1 MTAASS
7 AERWQAVL
15 AHDRRFDGR
24 FFYGV
29 KSTGIYC
36 RPSCPSRRPKSETG
50 VQFFADHVTAEIAGF
65 RACQRCRPREV
76 SAQIAMVE
84 RVSAILRNRADE
96 RVTLE
101 EHAATVGVSPF
112 HLQRNFK
119 RFTGLSSRAYQEA
132 QRNEL
137 FKQQLRSNDSAS
149 VAEAVYAVG
158 YGSSS
163 RAYEESSARLGMTP
177 AQYRRA
183 GSGQSIH
190 YTTFDSTIGKVL
202 IAMTEKGVCAL
213 RLGEDE
219 SALIAELKREFGN
232 AYIARNDVR
241 LEPFVQMV
249 KRYLVST
256 GEDTPELPLDLR
268 ASTFQAR
275 VWQALRGIPRGE
287 TRTYSDIAV
296 ELGAPNSTR
305 AVARACATNP
315 VALAIPCHR
324 VIAKSGSL
332 AGYRWGIERKRR
344 LLQAEQQ

>member
-7 AERWQAVL
+7 AERWEAVL

-50 VQFFADHVTAEIAGF
+50 VQFFADHVAAEIAGF
-65 RACQRCRPREV
+65 RACLRCRPREV

-84 RVSAILRNRADE
+84 RVSRILRDRADE
-96 RVTLE
+96 GVTLE
-101 EHAATVGVSPF
+101 ELAATVGVSPF
-112 HLQRNFK
+112 HLQRTFK
-119 RFTGLSSRAYQEA
+119 RFSGLSPREYQQA
-132 QRNEL
+132 QRNDL
-137 FKQQLRSNDSAS
+137 FKHELRSNDSES
-149 VAEAVYAVG
+149 VTHAVYAAG

-163 RAYEESSARLGMTP
+163 RAYEDSGARLGMTP

-183 GSGQSIH
+183 GMGRSIH
-190 YTTFDSTIGKVL
+190 YTIFDSTIGKVL

-213 RLGEDE
+213 RLGDGEDG
-219 SALIAELKREFGN
+219 LIAELKTEFCN
-232 AYIARNDVR
+232 AHLERNDVR
-241 LEPFVQMV
+241 LEPFVDIV
-249 KRYLVST
+249 THYLGDA

-275 VWQALRGIPRGE
+275 VWQALRRIPRGE

-315 VALAIPCHR
+315 VALVVPCHR

-344 LLQAEQQ
+344 LLASERK